1 MLSLKRKIKRKKKT
15 SDLKKV
21 FFFSHGAR
29 NCDSSFGMGLIPWGL
44 LGNLTLLNGPVSHGN
59 KRKEKTRISRFIP
72 ETFTN
77 NLKAFISAYIWVFL
91 WKEDRFEI
99 KCEEWNLENWI
110 SKFSRQAYTG
120 HVTMFVSK
128 TPTQHNRPFH
138 GFFNFWHRPVTSL
151 ERAPCN

>member
-1 MLSLKRKIKRKKKT
+1 MLSLKRKIKRKKKKT
-15 SDLKKV
+15 SDLKTV
-21 FFFSHGAR
+21 FSSHGAR
-29 NCDSSFGMGLIPWGL
+29 NCDSSFGMGIIPWGL

-59 KRKEKTRISRFIP
+59 KLKEKNRISRYTRKLLQTIAKPSFQPTSESFSGKKI
-72 ETFTN
+72 
-77 NLKAFISAYIWVFL
+77 
-91 WKEDRFEI
+91 DFEI
-99 KCEEWNLENWI
+99 KCEKWNLENWI

>member
-1 MLSLKRKIKRKKKT
+1 MLSLKRKIKRKKKKT
-15 SDLKKV
+15 SDLKTV
-21 FFFSHGAR
+21 FSSHGAR
-29 NCDSSFGMGLIPWGL
+29 NCDSSFGMGIIPWGL

-59 KRKEKTRISRFIP
+59 KLKEKNRISRYIP

-77 NLKAFISAYIWVFL
+77 NRKAFISAYIWVFL
-91 WKEDRFEI
+91 WKEDFEI
-99 KCEEWNLENWI
+99 KCEKWNLENWI